1 MRETL
6 FSPIHWTEALYAP
19 PFRRSFFIRSAPAIE
34 RAGAAIGM
42 PFAGV
47 YIVEA
52 TKQLYR
58 PVALRRSLRRA
69 LPRLSPSPALAPGAH
84 SIN

>member
-6 FSPIHWTEALYAP
+6 FSPIHWDEALYAP
-19 PFRRSFFIRSAPAIE
+19 PFRRAFFIRSAAAIE
-34 RAGAAIGM
+34 RAAAATGM

-47 YIVEA
+47 FIVEA

-69 LPRLSPSPALAPGAH
+69 LPDLRPALAPAPG
-84 SIN
+84 SPRVN